1 MYKLSITAY
10 QASKAICNFIL
21 EKLLLKFPD
30 FASAQLYYIKGT
42 IIGPLILWRITVNTV
57 VRLHSSPACCPRLPL
72 AVPAN
77 KPVSVSVILSRS
89 FGDSR
94 LLTQSAIGQLC
105 PGLSPP
111 PSPPPPPWPR
121 LWSCKGIENQN
132 PNRVVS
138 VTYIKG
144 QFRFGAAALYNWN
157 LRHKNLFVPQRQTS
171 ERRRWG

>member
-1 MYKLSITAY
+1 MPPAARS
-10 QASKAICNFIL
+10 
-21 EKLLLKFPD
+21 
-30 FASAQLYYIKGT
+30 
-42 IIGPLILWRITVNTV
+42 
-57 VRLHSSPACCPRLPL
+57 RLGLDLPVL
-72 AVPAN
+72 AN

-89 FGDSR
+89 FGDPR

-171 ERRRWG
+171 ERRSQRRRWGRETERAPTVCSPLFASRSRDPFAHRENFSLTCHPKKSQKIFRYLRNQC